1 LWSPSANEG
10 DNLCCI
16 GSIAGSLSY
25 QRLFVKAMTIFN
37 LQEAATAYAKAAE
50 RILGEDAD
58 FLTTNTELVPVFV
71 ALLFQ
76 SIEISLKH
84 LGIEAELFTAQEV
97 RDKRLTKN
105 GHGVKEIAELVNT
118 KLGAQNNY
126 LVITALTAGIDD
138 AWKSEALQKMLFG
151 HEFEATRQSYQSR
164 NLGYLKLNQGDFA
177 IVEGLLPWATAVR
190 EVAENLPI
198 SVRVVKQWKSSPGKS
213 GHFAIWH
220 Q

>member
-1 LWSPSANEG
+1 
-10 DNLCCI
+10 
-16 GSIAGSLSY
+16 
-25 QRLFVKAMTIFN
+25 MTIFN

-58 FLTTNTELVPVFV
+58 FLTKNTELVPVFV
-71 ALLFQ
+71 SLLFQ

-84 LGIEAELFTAQEV
+84 LGIEAELFTEQEV

-105 GHGVKEIAELVNT
+105 GHGVKEIAELVNA

-126 LVITALTAGIDD
+126 LVITALTAGMND
-138 AWKSEALQKMLFG
+138 AWKFGVLEKMLFG

-164 NLGYLKLNQGDFA
+164 NLGYAKLNQGDFA
-177 IVEGLLPWATAVR
+177 LVEGLLPWARTVR

-198 SVRVVKQWKSSPGKS
+198 SVRVVKQWKSHPCKHR
-213 GHFAIWH
+213 HFAIWH